1 MVASGGEEEEE
12 EEVGALESLGAKAEA
27 RREAILDASQVVSM
41 LSGKSGES
49 RMKTSEVPRRPRTR
63 ADLRSSVLRMGPRPE
78 ALPVRGPGG
87 EGLAG
92 WSCAEGF
99 GGIGDGEGVEGTYRY
114 SNRGS

>member
-78 ALPVRGPGG
+78 ALPVRCPGG
-87 EGLAG
+87 KG
-92 WSCAEGF
+92 
-99 GGIGDGEGVEGTYRY
+99 
-114 SNRGS
+114 